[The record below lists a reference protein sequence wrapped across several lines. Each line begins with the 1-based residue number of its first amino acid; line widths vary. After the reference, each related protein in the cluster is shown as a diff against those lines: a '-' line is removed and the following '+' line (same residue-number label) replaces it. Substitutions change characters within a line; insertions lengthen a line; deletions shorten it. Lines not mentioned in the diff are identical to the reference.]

1 MSGNYQHFEYVIKWI
16 NDSGLETVVV
26 FAAEQYQMI
35 WIFLHCDV
43 IYWYFLLNWNCV
55 KNFQRK
61 QILITGNSWKPGTQ

>member
-35 WIFLHCDV
+35 
-43 IYWYFLLNWNCV
+43 
-55 KNFQRK
+55 
-61 QILITGNSWKPGTQ
+61 